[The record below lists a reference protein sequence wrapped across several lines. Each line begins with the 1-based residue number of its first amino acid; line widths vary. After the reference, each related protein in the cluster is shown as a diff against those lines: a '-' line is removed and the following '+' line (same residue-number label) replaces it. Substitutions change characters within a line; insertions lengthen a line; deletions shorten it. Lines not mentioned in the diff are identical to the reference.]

1 MTCYFDLGMRNKV
14 LSVLLA
20 AGMVASMPAATA
32 FNVMADDTVAAVE
45 SNDLVGD
52 VTTTNKSSKNF
63 TLGGISVSDLK
74 DTTGKK
80 IGTVATIALTKKST
94 SALKGDVTITV
105 NKYDDGTATT
115 ATAKYADGADAGTV
129 NPAEIDINVTKA
141 AKCEEAGAATVSG
154 SFVYDDTAWNIPDT
168 AATIAALGHNYEKL
182 NGTWT
187 WTRTDE
193 KEDNGAYK
201 FTASYTYYC
210 NNDKS
215 HTVTVPGVVVDS
227 EGVTPAGCASDG
239 LERYTAYVVIDG
251 ETYYY
256 NGGKL
261 TPVTIDKNKKTYT
274 YGVADTVLPANKL
287 DKQPVQKT
295 TTSTDSVFKAASTN
309 DEKANFYF
317 TYPIDALGHV
327 WNYSSAE
334 WTWNENKD
342 TTGAKDYYD
351 IPKDKD
357 NKDVTDTSKWTYN
370 YLKNAAYMNTWGNAD
385 HYLYAKSVNSTDT
398 STAEVEK
405 LLDTTRAATATP
417 FVKGLDDVRSSKD
430 TLDNWNKLVYVKLTC
445 SNKNHLGGQYATDD
459 GPATVYVPAYVV
471 ATPTKAGCT
480 TDAKV
485 TYNAY
490 VFYNADSAK
499 KIGGD
504 DAVEFYNTF
513 QVGSDNKSYADAYGK
528 DFVSTKVDT
537 WEGSATGH
545 NYIVTNWTWSN
556 DFSYVTLNL
565 FCTKDHSF
573 VTVQSS
579 KITKN
584 ADGTAKVVYTAKDA
598 RKNTNTWYG
607 DGKDYK
613 GYYLDQNLN
622 PYGREY
628 TINALPL
635 KNAGKVNN
643 GTIVMTRLYNKTT
656 GEHLYTSDANEITT
670 LVNEYNWTNEG
681 TAWNAPAVSN
691 TPVYRMFNRV
701 TGEHVYTKDLNEVNT
716 LSKKDEWNNEGIA
729 WYSDDN
735 KTVPVYRQF
744 NPKAATSK
752 ASHNY
757 TTSTNEKKTLT
768 SQYGWNDEG
777 IGWYGV

>member
-1 MTCYFDLGMRNKV
+1 MHDKNFIQVAGNTRTDYFDVQRQTRKDGLLIMLPMRNKV

-52 VTTTNKSSKNF
+52 VTTTNKSSTNF

-129 NPAEIDINVTKA
+129 SSAEIDINVTKA

-154 SFVYDDTAWNIPDT
+154 SFMYDGTTWNIPDT

-227 EGVTPAGCASDG
+227 EGVTPASCATPGS
-239 LERYTAYVVIDG
+239 ERYTAYVVIDG

-256 NGGKL
+256 NGGEIKAAL
-261 TPVTIDKNKKTYT
+261 DDTAKKKSSYT
-274 YGVADTVLPANKL
+274 YGVADTVLPADKL
-287 DKQPVQKT
+287 DKQPVAKDGNK

-334 WTWNENKD
+334 WTWNENK
-342 TTGAKDYYD
+342 AKGYYD
-351 IPKDKD
+351 VTTDKD
-357 NKDVTDTSKWTYN
+357 GKDTNDSTQWKSYN
-370 YLKNAAYMNTWGNAD
+370 YLKNAAYKNTWENAD
-385 HYLYAKSVNSTDT
+385 HYLYAEGTDKTT
-398 STAEVEK
+398 STEGTDKTTSTQEVAK
-405 LLDTTRAATATP
+405 LINGGNVNMTTTATN
-417 FVKGLDDVRSSKD
+417 FVKGLDDVRESQT
-430 TLDNWNKLVYVKLTC
+430 TLGNWNNLVYVKLTC
-445 SNKNHLGGQYATDD
+445 SNKNHLGGQYATKANEDD
-459 GPATVYVPAYVV
+459 PATVYVPAYVV

-504 DAVEFYNTF
+504 DAVKFYNTF
-513 QVGSDNKSYADAYGK
+513 QVGSDNKSYANAYGK

-545 NYIVTNWTWSN
+545 DYYIAGWTWSD

-565 FCTKDHSF
+565 VCK
-573 VTVQSS
+573 
-579 KITKN
+579 
-584 ADGTAKVVYTAKDA
+584 
-598 RKNTNTWYG
+598 R
-607 DGKDYK
+607 
-613 GYYLDQNLN
+613 
-622 PYGREY
+622 
-628 TINALPL
+628 
-635 KNAGKVNN
+635 
-643 GTIVMTRLYNKTT
+643 
-656 GEHLYTSDANEITT
+656 
-670 LVNEYNWTNEG
+670 
-681 TAWNAPAVSN
+681 
-691 TPVYRMFNRV
+691 
-701 TGEHVYTKDLNEVNT
+701 
-716 LSKKDEWNNEGIA
+716 
-729 WYSDDN
+729 
-735 KTVPVYRQF
+735 
-744 NPKAATSK
+744 
-752 ASHNY
+752 
-757 TTSTNEKKTLT
+757 
-768 SQYGWNDEG
+768 
-777 IGWYGV
+777 

>member
-1 MTCYFDLGMRNKV
+1 
-14 LSVLLA
+14 
-20 AGMVASMPAATA
+20 MPAATA

-129 NPAEIDINVTKA
+129 SSAEIDINVTKA

-154 SFVYDDTAWNIPDT
+154 SFVYDGTTWNIPDT

-210 NNDKS
+210 NNDKT

-251 ETYYY
+251 VTYYY

-261 TPVTIDKNKKTYT
+261 TPDTIDKNKKTYT

-295 TTSTDSVFKAASTN
+295 KDSTTSTDSVFKAASTN

-334 WTWNENKD
+334 WTWNENK
-342 TTGAKDYYD
+342 AKGYYD
-351 IPKDKD
+351 VSADKD
-357 NKDVTDTSKWTYN
+357 GKDTNDSTQWKSYN
-370 YLKNAAYMNTWGNAD
+370 YLKNAAYKNTWENAD
-385 HYLYAKSVNSTDT
+385 HYLYAEGTDKTT
-398 STAEVEK
+398 STEGTDKTTSTQEVAK
-405 LLDTTRAATATP
+405 L
-417 FVKGLDDVRSSKD
+417 
-430 TLDNWNKLVYVKLTC
+430 
-445 SNKNHLGGQYATDD
+445 
-459 GPATVYVPAYVV
+459 
-471 ATPTKAGCT
+471 
-480 TDAKV
+480 
-485 TYNAY
+485 
-490 VFYNADSAK
+490 
-499 KIGGD
+499 
-504 DAVEFYNTF
+504 
-513 QVGSDNKSYADAYGK
+513 
-528 DFVSTKVDT
+528 
-537 WEGSATGH
+537 
-545 NYIVTNWTWSN
+545 
-556 DFSYVTLNL
+556 
-565 FCTKDHSF
+565 
-573 VTVQSS
+573 
-579 KITKN
+579 
-584 ADGTAKVVYTAKDA
+584 
-598 RKNTNTWYG
+598 
-607 DGKDYK
+607 
-613 GYYLDQNLN
+613 
-622 PYGREY
+622 
-628 TINALPL
+628 ING
-635 KNAGKVNN
+635 GKVNI
-643 GTIVMTRLYNKTT
+643 GCVFQYVLLISGKFPIRFQGIFFRFQVHLLYDKQP
-656 GEHLYTSDANEITT
+656 GD
-670 LVNEYNWTNEG
+670 
-681 TAWNAPAVSN
+681 
-691 TPVYRMFNRV
+691 
-701 TGEHVYTKDLNEVNT
+701 
-716 LSKKDEWNNEGIA
+716 
-729 WYSDDN
+729 
-735 KTVPVYRQF
+735 TVPL
-744 NPKAATSK
+744 SG
-752 ASHNY
+752 
-757 TTSTNEKKTLT
+757 
-768 SQYGWNDEG
+768 YGRLLPLHGPHAWRKHFFRCESGD
-777 IGWYGV
+777 